1 PNIIVVGAQWGDE
14 GKGKVVDV
22 LAPHVDVVVRY
33 QGGNNAGHT
42 VVVGSEKFV
51 LQSIPSGILH
61 RGVRCVIGC
70 GVVIDPQSL
79 IDEMESLVQR
89 GVSLDANLYISK
101 NAHLIMPYHPALDRA
116 SESQAGARRIGTTGK
131 GVGPAYADKAARV
144 GIRMADLLD
153 ERLFRE
159 KLVYNVEQKNRLLRG
174 VYDAETFSVEGILGP
189 YLRFAGWLAPYITDT
204 ALILSRWIDG
214 GASVLF
220 EGAQGT
226 MLDVDHG
233 TYPFI
238 TSSSTTAGGAATG
251 TGVPPTR
258 IHGVL
263 GISKAYATRVG
274 EGPFPTE
281 LAGPV
286 ADLLRGR
293 GNEFGSVTGRPRR
306 CGWVDAVA
314 LRYATRINGLDSI
327 AITKLDILDACETV
341 KICTGYRFRGDIVTE
356 FPEEERMWQEAEPVY
371 EELSGWQSSTRG
383 MREYGDLPT
392 KAREYLERLS
402 ELAGV
407 GVSLVSTGAVRDDT
421 ILVRDST
428 LTRWFPALTGWGFGH
443 GAAEG
448 PGHRAG

>member
-1 PNIIVVGAQWGDE
+1 MPNIVVVGAQWGDE

-42 VVVGSEKFV
+42 VVVGREKFV

-61 RGVRCVIGC
+61 PGVRCVIGG
-70 GVVIDPQSL
+70 GVVVDPASL
-79 IDEMESLVQR
+79 IEEMESLVQR

-101 NAHLIMPYHPALDRA
+101 NAHLIMPYHPAIDRA
-116 SESQAGARRIGTTGK
+116 AESQAGRRRIGTTGK

-153 ERLFRE
+153 EELFRE
-159 KLVYNVEQKNRLLRG
+159 KLEHNVAQKNRLLREI
-174 VYDAETFSVEGILGP
+174 YDAETFTVEGILGS
-189 YLRFAGWLAPYITDT
+189 YLRYAGWLAPYITDT
-204 ALILSRWIDG
+204 ALVLSRWIDG
-214 GASVLF
+214 GDSVLF

-238 TSSSTTAGGAATG
+238 TSSSTTAGGATIG

-258 IHGVL
+258 INGVL
-263 GISKAYATRVG
+263 GISKAYCTRVG

-281 LAGPV
+281 LEGEV
-286 ADLLRGR
+286 AEQIRVR

-306 CGWVDAVA
+306 CGWVDAVG
-314 LRYATRINGLDSI
+314 LRYATRINGLDTI
-327 AITKLDILDACETV
+327 AITKLDVLDACETV
-341 KICTGYRFRGDIVTE
+341 KICTGYRYRGDVLTE
-356 FPEEERMWQEAEPVY
+356 FPEEERIWHETEPVY
-371 EELSGWQSSTRG
+371 EELSGWQSPTHGLRDYA
-383 MREYGDLPT
+383 ELPN
-392 KAREYLERLS
+392 KAREYLDRLA

-407 GVSLVSTGAVRDDT
+407 GISLVSTGAVRDDT
-421 ILVRDST
+421 ILVRDSV
-428 LTRWFPALTGWGFGH
+428 LTGWFPALS
-443 GAAEG
+443 G
-448 PGHRAG
+448 PRPL

>member
-1 PNIIVVGAQWGDE
+1 MPNIVVVGAQWGDE

-42 VVVGSEKFV
+42 VVVGREKFV

-61 RGVRCVIGC
+61 PGVRCVIGC

-79 IDEMESLVQR
+79 IEEMESLVQR
-89 GVSLDANLYISK
+89 GVSLDGNLYISK
-101 NAHLIMPYHPALDRA
+101 NAHLIMPYHPAIDRA

-131 GVGPAYADKAARV
+131 GVGPAYADKAGRV

-159 KLVYNVEQKNRLLRG
+159 KLTYNVEQKNRLLREI
-174 VYDAETFSVEGILGP
+174 YDAETFSVEGILGP

-204 ALILSRWIDG
+204 ALVLSRWIDG

-226 MLDVDHG
+226 MLDLDHG

-238 TSSSTTAGGAATG
+238 TSSSTTSGGAATG

-258 IHGVL
+258 INGVL
-263 GISKAYATRVG
+263 GITKAYATRVG

-281 LAGPV
+281 LSGAE
-286 ADLLRGR
+286 AELLRTR

-306 CGWVDAVA
+306 TGWVDVVG
-314 LRYATRINGLDSI
+314 LRYATRINGFDTV
-327 AITKLDILDACETV
+327 AVTKLDILDACETV
-341 KICTGYRFRGDIVTE
+341 KICTAYRHRGELLTE
-356 FPEEERMWQEAEPVY
+356 FPEEERIWQEAEPVY
-371 EELSGWQSSTRG
+371 EELSGWQTSTRG
-383 MREYGDLPT
+383 LTDYSELPT
-392 KAREYLERLS
+392 KAQQYLERLA
-402 ELAGV
+402 ELIGV
-407 GVSLVSTGAVRDDT
+407 GVSIVSTGAVRDET
-421 ILVRDST
+421 ILVQDSVVA
-428 LTRWFPALTGWGFGH
+428 RWFPSL
-443 GAAEG
+443 GA
-448 PGHRAG
+448 PGVR